1 MYENPEEGLSRR
13 RADRL
18 VSRPMNPACPSSAE
32 IEIQGARILG
42 SRVMVR
48 SPMVA
53 GLFRYLLGESLAGH
67 PGGPKQSRIALE
79 YFKLKPDHDS
89 ASNPVVR
96 VAASR
101 LRMALQQFYAED
113 GSSDWLRIELP
124 KGGYALRF
132 RSIAGTSAGRSPVLG
147 LLEFEGLGLE
157 GGWEWF
163 PKLLAEEFSV
173 AMSGIRSLRLLG
185 PFARRGR
192 AGEPMDADHLRTS
205 RPVDFILDGSIQK
218 QGRKLVIRYRLL
230 DGSDGTHL
238 WARKH
243 VLLAD
248 SPDFRGFEERL
259 VREVAL
265 ELGSEFGVLE
275 TRLASLARVKPN
287 HLWSVFEAVLCG
299 RMYFTDFSRE
309 LCESS
314 LAALRGA
321 VTEFPDEVLPHA
333 TLATVLGSAC
343 FESFWPGPVPF
354 EEMDFHARRALEIDP
369 GDPWSMIAGATAAVI
384 HRRDGELACIGRAVR
399 EMVQPPAILTGA
411 VGIWMVYRNVDRPL
425 ALEMLGTAMEECP
438 HSPRLYHVGLC
449 LDALLLGELERAESE
464 IDLYDGANDRCDPL
478 VRGAIASLRQDHPE
492 ALRQW
497 QRLLVDCP
505 DFAAR
510 GYELLGRLF
519 HEDYCRLICGALN
532 AAGAAIR
539 MPS

>member
-1 MYENPEEGLSRR
+1 MQ
-13 RADRL
+13 
-18 VSRPMNPACPSSAE
+18 PSLPTSHE
-32 IEIQGARILG
+32 IETQGARIL
-42 SRVMVR
+42 SYRAMLR

-53 GLFRYLLGESLAGH
+53 GLFRYLLAETLEGRAGELN
-67 PGGPKQSRIALE
+67 QSRIALE
-79 YFKLKPDHDS
+79 YFKLKPDYD
-89 ASNPVVR
+89 AANNPVVR

-101 LRMALQQFYAED
+101 LRLVLGKFYAD
-113 GSSDWLRIELP
+113 HGLSDLVRIELP
-124 KGGYALRF
+124 RGGYALQF
-132 RSIAGTSAGRSPVLG
+132 RSVAGTSAGERPVLG
-147 LLEFEGLGLE
+147 LLEFEGLGLM

-185 PFARRGR
+185 PFPRRGR
-192 AGEPMDADHLRTS
+192 AGESMDAHQLRAS
-205 RPVDFILDGSIQK
+205 RPVDFLLDGSIEK
-218 QGRKLVIRYRLL
+218 QARKLVIRYRLL
-230 DGSDGTHL
+230 DGADGTHL

-248 SPDFRGFEERL
+248 SPDFREFEERL

-314 LAALRGA
+314 LASLRAA

-333 TLATVLGSAC
+333 TLATVLGTAC
-343 FESFWPGPVPF
+343 FESFWSGPVPY
-354 EEMDFHARRALEIDP
+354 EEIDFHANRALEIDP
-369 GDPWSMIAGATAAVI
+369 GDPWAVIAGATAAVI
-384 HRRDGELACIGRAVR
+384 HRRDEELAAIGRAVR
-399 EMVQPPAILTGA
+399 EMGQPPAILTGA
-411 VGIWMVYRNVDRPL
+411 VGIWMCYRNVDRPL
-425 ALEMLGTAMEECP
+425 ALVMLRTAMEECP
-438 HSPRLYHVGLC
+438 HSPRLYHIGHC
-449 LDALLLGELERAESE
+449 LDALLSGELERAESE

-492 ALRQW
+492 AMRQW
-497 QRLLVDCP
+497 ERLLVDCP
-505 DFAAR
+505 DFAGR

-532 AAGAAIR
+532 AAGATIR
-539 MPS
+539 IRA